1 MQCLMEL
8 HHILFCPVLFSW
20 FASASI
26 MVQLTLVTTLIV
38 PNVLPLHPNVFH
50 LKSHF
55 LIISHIALTFNLGS
69 LFLILKISIWKIDI
83 CKKIF
88 SHLLLPFLEILNGQI
103 KSRPCNL
110 HNSFML
116 LSEQFS
122 FTSDQQIKLAK
133 ITNYVLGTGKPQR
146 AKVD

>member
-1 MQCLMEL
+1 
-8 HHILFCPVLFSW
+8 
-20 FASASI
+20 

-83 CKKIF
+83 WKK
-88 SHLLLPFLEILNGQI
+88 
-103 KSRPCNL
+103 
-110 HNSFML
+110 SFHT
-116 LSEQFS
+116 FS
-122 FTSDQQIKLAK
+122 FPFSR
-133 ITNYVLGTGKPQR
+133 Y
-146 AKVD
+146 